1 MNPELGLSQRDG
13 NVVKIGSRASLVG
26 LAAGLGT
33 WLVAGC
39 PLIFGV
45 TGCASLLS
53 ACIIGPAVGFVV
65 FGFVSSQVGEAER
78 AKVER
83 DELNGLQRE
92 RHKAL
97 MKFQR
102 LIEQL
107 QPAWSLSEYSG
118 GDYATVSL
126 CATCRYD
133 KERVD
138 LLIVF
143 DGIITGDGDLKLD
156 RDVRFGVESPSANT
170 TLLRGGLS
178 KVDDGFQWLAEYVR
192 KSRPFLDLRQR
203 KLNLKRGLGL

>member
-1 MNPELGLSQRDG
+1 VKVGL
-13 NVVKIGSRASLVG
+13 RAPLVG

-33 WLVAGC
+33 WLIAGGA

-45 TGCASLLS
+45 TGCASVLC

-65 FGFVSSQVGEAER
+65 FGFVSSQVREAED
-78 AKVER
+78 AKIKRE
-83 DELNGLQRE
+83 ELDDLQRE
-92 RHKAL
+92 RHKTL
-97 MKFQR
+97 IKFQR

-107 QPAWSLSEYSG
+107 RPAWSLSQYSG

-133 KERVD
+133 KETVG
-138 LLIVF
+138 LAIVF
-143 DGIITGDGDLKLD
+143 DGIITDDGYLKLG
-156 RDVRFGVESPSANT
+156 REVSFSVESPSADT

-192 KSRPFLDLRQR
+192 KSQPFLDLRQR